1 MLPRLPSKARPRWEH
16 LGFREQGTDIADERI
31 KALETEIRA
40 LDDKEETLKRE
51 QDEISRTAGK
61 ERDDA
66 ISKNRAI
73 QQRLRKAN
81 DPDIGSLQE
90 NLANRFKETESALKL
105 TLDNLDLG
113 EIHQK
118 MKEILQEPGRQSP
131 LVVQKKL
138 TWVQKK
144 LTQSK
149 KKKDELTKKKIT
161 LTQNVEELE
170 MELKALN
177 TPSEPK
183 EESSDS
189 ESWASSRSRPMSPDR
204 DLDIGEEKGLK
215 EMVKGYEKGSS
226 TGGGTERG
234 DVAHGVEERVAE
246 DEVLVEH
253 EETEKDAMR
262 VDMRKDGNQDI
273 KGQQEQQKESEKLE
287 QVKEDSRKQR
297 QRLEKKKAELQKV
310 EKLKKASEIST
321 KLETER
327 LKEEKCQSEISTEYR
342 EIKRLEKELK
352 DLKKKQQEKND
363 DKEEES
369 QAENDIEIL
378 MRKDTQEY
386 EEMAEQDVRE
396 KELREVR
403 DLVLSK
409 RAPHR
414 ASRREEREH
423 RRATPR
429 WARERRPVSHLG
441 RPERLHGFDAL
452 PRGMREVLDPDD
464 SDSTNDE
471 AEDPSRQRFLELLEL
486 MIKST
491 EDLETQIRM
500 ILEHREEM
508 SRVQDMKHILYSEM
522 RLERK
527 WLEHVKAHSTL
538 ETGGSCSDSLKH
550 NHLSGERVNDK
561 IDYEDLEG
569 ESFRVLILLPAPEP
583 HYPLICK
590 LETWPLNGR
599 GETQQYAALSYFWG
613 SEGHNGRIYFLG
625 DNDDEP
631 SVVNPERW
639 GSAARRATSVR
650 IRNNLFRALL
660 RLRSHGKGAQKVA
673 LWVDFL
679 CINQHNSAEKTQQ
692 LSRMVNIYSSASNVC
707 IWLGES
713 DRDKRSDEAMA
724 FIPTLMDF
732 AVFDRHANDR
742 KQAKKWYALGELM
755 RDRWFSRRWIV
766 QEIALAKDATV
777 HCGGAI
783 VRWSDFAD
791 AASLLVSNQETIKSL
806 FDFSDWREGPNTL
819 GDIEAFGASILLE
832 ATNNLFLR
840 KHNGEIKRPIKSIES
855 LVTSLKTFDTSDQR
869 DLIYSLKCIA
879 SDTSRHL
886 WQHDKGGRDDL
897 PADYSKSE
905 IEVYKDFTEFCVRS
919 SNSLDIICR
928 PWAMPVK
935 GEKTLLPSWIPL
947 LSSSEFG
954 LPDEIY
960 SGRKNGEVLVGHAG
974 QPNYAAA
981 SQKPCQVQFKSEPQ
995 EKDSSTRDR
1004 GGNGSERIEVLFARG
1019 FRMAKIDHVSARNTG
1034 GVIAKES
1041 LNMGKWPG
1049 FGKDTDSVPDPI
1061 WRTLVADRNHN
1072 GQVPPSWY
1080 QRACLRCLE
1089 IADVFNNGDLNIGE
1103 ILQGHSEMLR
1113 KYLTRVRNVTWN
1125 RRFFTATVQDPEQP
1139 LFGLCPPKST
1149 EGDFICI
1156 LYGCSVPV
1164 VMRESGSG
1172 RYMTLIGEAYV
1183 HGKMDG
1189 EALEDFEEGKIW
1201 GQNGGSKDE
1210 EFAII

>member
-16 LGFREQGTDIADERI
+16 LGFREQGTDVADKRI
-31 KALETEIRA
+31 EALEAEIRA
-40 LDDKEETLKRE
+40 LEEKEETLKRE

-118 MKEILQEPGRQSP
+118 MKEILQEPGKQSP

-138 TWVQKK
+138 SWVQKK

-149 KKKDELTKKKIT
+149 KKKDELTKKKAI
-161 LTQNVEELE
+161 LAKNLEELDT
-170 MELKALN
+170 ELKALN
-177 TPSEPK
+177 IPSEPK

-189 ESWASSRSRPMSPDR
+189 DSWASSRTRPMSPDR
-204 DLDIGEEKGLK
+204 DLDIGE
-215 EMVKGYEKGSS
+215 
-226 TGGGTERG
+226 
-234 DVAHGVEERVAE
+234 
-246 DEVLVEH
+246 
-253 EETEKDAMR
+253 
-262 VDMRKDGNQDI
+262 
-273 KGQQEQQKESEKLE
+273 KLE
-287 QVKEDSRKQR
+287 QLKEDSRKQR
-297 QRLEKKKAELQKV
+297 QRLEKKKAELHKV

-327 LKEEKCQSEISTEYR
+327 LKEEKCQSEISGEYR

-352 DLKKKQQEKND
+352 DLKKKQQEKKDD
-363 DKEEES
+363 DKDEES
-369 QAENDIEIL
+369 QVENEIEIL
-378 MRKDTQEY
+378 LRKDTQEY

-414 ASRREEREH
+414 ALRREEREH
-423 RRATPR
+423 RRTTPR

-441 RPERLHGFDAL
+441 HPERLQGFDAL
-452 PRGMREVLDPDD
+452 PRGMREVLDLDD

-471 AEDPSRQRFLELLEL
+471 AEDPSRQRFLDLLEL

-508 SRVQDMKHILYSEM
+508 SRVADMKHILHSEM
-522 RLERK
+522 KLERK

-538 ETGGSCSDSLKH
+538 EPGGSCSDSPKH
-550 NHLSGERVNDK
+550 NHLLGERVTDK

-569 ESFRVLILLPAPEP
+569 ENFRVLILLPAPEP

-625 DNDDEP
+625 DIDDEP
-631 SVVNPERW
+631 SVASPERW

-679 CINQHNSAEKTQQ
+679 CINQENSVEKTQQ
-692 LSRMVNIYSSASNVC
+692 LSRMVNIYSSAGNVC

-713 DRDKRSDEAMA
+713 DREKRSDEAMA

-742 KQAKKWYALGELM
+742 KQARKWYALGELM

-766 QEIALAKDATV
+766 QEIALARDATV

-819 GDIEAFGASILLE
+819 GNIEAFGASILLE

-840 KHNGEIKRPIKSIES
+840 KHNGDIKRPIKSIES
-855 LVTSLKTFDTSDQR
+855 LVTYLKTFDTSDQR

-879 SDTSRHL
+879 SDTSKHL
-886 WQHDKGGRDDL
+886 WQRHKDGHDHL

-905 IEVYKDFTEFCVRS
+905 IEVYKDFTEFCVKS
-919 SNSLDIICR
+919 SHSLDIICR

-935 GEKTLLPSWIPL
+935 GGKALPSWIPL

-960 SGRKNGEVLVGHAG
+960 SGRKNGEVLVGQAG
-974 QPNYAAA
+974 QPNYAAS
-981 SQKPCQVQFKSEPQ
+981 SQKPCEVQFKHEPQ
-995 EKDSSTRDR
+995 DEDLSTKDKE
-1004 GGNGSERIEVLFARG
+1004 GNGSARREVLHAWG
-1019 FRMAKIDHVSARNTG
+1019 FRLAKIKDVSARNTG
-1034 GVIAKES
+1034 GVITKES
-1041 LNMGKWPG
+1041 LGMGKWRG
-1049 FGKDTDSVPDPI
+1049 FRKDTDSVPDPI
-1061 WRTLVADRNHN
+1061 WRTLVADRSHN

-1125 RRFFTATVQDPEQP
+1125 RTFFTATVQHREGP
-1139 LFGLCPPKST
+1139 LFGLCPPKSK
-1149 EGDFICI
+1149 EGDFVCI

-1164 VMRESGSG
+1164 VMRESSSG

-1189 EALEDFEEGKIW
+1189 EALEDFEEGRIW
-1201 GQNGGSKDE
+1201 GKNGESKDEAKDE

>member
-1 MLPRLPSKARPRWEH
+1 MLPKLPSKARPRWDH
-16 LGFREQGTDIADERI
+16 LGFREQGSDVADERI
-31 KALETEIRA
+31 KALQTEIKA
-40 LDDKEETLKRE
+40 LEEEEEILKRK
-51 QDEISRTAGK
+51 QDEISNIAGK

-66 ISKNRAI
+66 ISRNRAI
-73 QQRLRKAN
+73 QQQLKKAN
-81 DPDIGSLQE
+81 DADIGGLQR
-90 NLANRFKETESALKL
+90 NLADRFKETESALKL
-105 TLDNLDLG
+105 ILDRLEVG

-118 MKEILQEPGRQSP
+118 MKEIWQEPGKQSP

-138 TWVQKK
+138 SQRKRNKEELTQKK
-144 LTQSK
+144 AIITQSVK
-149 KKKDELTKKKIT
+149 
-161 LTQNVEELE
+161 QLE
-170 MELKALN
+170 AELKALN
-177 TPSEPK
+177 ATPNEPE

-189 ESWASSRSRPMSPDR
+189 DSWASSRSRPMSPDR
-204 DLDIGEEKGLK
+204 DLETGDEKTA
-215 EMVKGYEKGSS
+215 KGGDEGHEKGSQANE
-226 TGGGTERG
+226 GVDTEE
-234 DVAHGVEERVAE
+234 VAHDAREKVAE

-253 EETEKDAMR
+253 EEPEKDATK
-262 VDMRKDGNQDI
+262 VDVRDEASEELKF
-273 KGQQEQQKESEKLE
+273 QQEQQKEAAKLE
-287 QVKEDSRKQR
+287 QVKKDSRKQR
-297 QRLEKKKAELQKV
+297 QRLEKKEAELHKV
-310 EKLKKASEIST
+310 ERLKKINEVSTKLDTERFKEERCQLEIST
-321 KLETER
+321 
-327 LKEEKCQSEISTEYR
+327 QHR
-342 EIKRLEKELK
+342 EIKRLEKELNELK
-352 DLKKKQQEKND
+352 REQDKKKE
-363 DKEEES
+363 DKDEES
-369 QAENDIEIL
+369 QVENDGEIL
-378 MRKDTQEY
+378 KRKDTQEF
-386 EEMAEQDVRE
+386 EEMVEQDVRE

-409 RAPHR
+409 RAPHP
-414 ASRREEREH
+414 ALRREEREH
-423 RRATPR
+423 RLGVARR
-429 WARERRPVSHLG
+429 VRERRPVSVLG
-441 RPERLHGFDAL
+441 RTDRLHGFDAL
-452 PRGMREVLDPDD
+452 PRGMREFLEPDD

-486 MIKST
+486 MIKGT
-491 EDLETQIRM
+491 EDLEAQIRM
-500 ILEHREEM
+500 ILEHREKM
-508 SRVQDMKHILYSEM
+508 SRAADMKQILQSEM
-522 RLERK
+522 RLERR
-527 WLEHVKAHSTL
+527 WLDHVKAHSSL
-538 ETGGSCSDSLKH
+538 ESGGSCSDSLKH
-550 NHLSGERVNDK
+550 NHLSGERVTDK
-561 IDYEDLEG
+561 ITYKDLEG

-583 HYPLICK
+583 YYPLICK
-590 LETWPLNGR
+590 LDTWPLNDR
-599 GETQQYAALSYFWG
+599 GETRQYAALSYFWG
-613 SEGHNGRIYFLG
+613 SDGHNGRIYFLG

-631 SVVNPERW
+631 GVSNPDRW

-679 CINQHNSAEKTQQ
+679 CINQANSVEKTQQ
-692 LSRMVNIYSSASNVC
+692 LSRMVNIYNNASNVC

-742 KQAKKWYALGELM
+742 KQARKWYALGELM

-886 WQHDKGGRDDL
+886 WQYDKGGRDDL

-935 GEKTLLPSWIPL
+935 GGEALPSWIPL

-960 SGRKNGEVLVGHAG
+960 SGRKNGEVLVGPAG
-974 QPNYAAA
+974 QPNYAAS
-981 SQKPCQVQFKSEPQ
+981 SQEPCSVRFGREPQ
-995 EKDSSTRDR
+995 DTSTGDKEVDGPARR
-1004 GGNGSERIEVLFARG
+1004 EVLFARG
-1019 FRMAKIDHVSARNTG
+1019 FRLAKVEDVSARNTG
-1034 GVIAKES
+1034 GVITKES
-1041 LNMGKWPG
+1041 LDMGKWPG

-1125 RRFFTATVQDPEQP
+1125 RRFFSATVQETEWP
-1139 LFGLCPPKST
+1139 LFGLCPPKSR
-1149 EGDFICI
+1149 EGDFVCI

-1172 RYMTLIGEAYV
+1172 PYMTLIGEAYV

-1189 EALEDFEEGKIW
+1189 EALEDFEEKRTW
-1201 GQNGGSKDE
+1201 EQNGQVKDE
-1210 EFAII
+1210 EFAIV

>member
-1 MLPRLPSKARPRWEH
+1 MLPKLPSKARPRWDH
-16 LGFREQGTDIADERI
+16 LGFREQGTHVADERI
-31 KALETEIRA
+31 KALEAEIRA
-40 LDDKEETLKRE
+40 WEEKEKKLKSE
-51 QDEISRTAGK
+51 QDEISNAAGK

-73 QQRLRKAN
+73 QQQLKKAN
-81 DPDIGSLQE
+81 DPDIGSLQR
-90 NLANRFKETESALKL
+90 NLADRFKETESALKL
-105 TLDNLDLG
+105 TLDRLEVG
-113 EIHQK
+113 EIHQM
-118 MKEILQEPGRQSP
+118 MKKIWQEPGKQSP

-138 TWVQKK
+138 SQRKRNKEELTQKK
-144 LTQSK
+144 AILTQSVK
-149 KKKDELTKKKIT
+149 
-161 LTQNVEELE
+161 ELE
-170 MELKALN
+170 AELKALN
-177 TPSEPK
+177 ASNEP
-183 EESSDS
+183 EEDSSDS

-204 DLDIGEEKGLK
+204 DLEIGDEKGPKRVEEGHENGSQASENAETGDAAHDAEEK
-215 EMVKGYEKGSS
+215 MA
-226 TGGGTERG
+226 
-234 DVAHGVEERVAE
+234 D
-246 DEVLVEH
+246 DEVLVER
-253 EETEKDAMR
+253 EESEKGNTKVDARDEMSQETR
-262 VDMRKDGNQDI
+262 HK
-273 KGQQEQQKESEKLE
+273 QEQQKEAEKLE
-287 QVKEDSRKQR
+287 QVKKDSRKQR
-297 QRLEKKKAELQKV
+297 QRLEKKEAELHRV
-310 EKLKKASEIST
+310 ERLKKASEVST

-327 LKEEKCQSEISTEYR
+327 LKEERCQHEISTEYR
-342 EIKRLEKELK
+342 EIKRLERELK
-352 DLKKKQQEKND
+352 DLKKKQEEKKD
-363 DKEEES
+363 DKDEES
-369 QAENDIEIL
+369 QVENDGEIL
-378 MRKDTQEY
+378 KRKDTQEF
-386 EEMAEQDVRE
+386 EEMVEQDVRE

-409 RAPHR
+409 RAPHP
-414 ASRREEREH
+414 AFRREEREH
-423 RRATPR
+423 RRGGPR
-429 WARERRPVSHLG
+429 WAREKRPVSLLG
-441 RPERLHGFDAL
+441 RPERLQGFDAL
-452 PRGMREVLDPDD
+452 PRGMREFLDPDD

-486 MIKST
+486 MIKET
-491 EDLETQIRM
+491 EDLEAHIRA
-500 ILEHREEM
+500 ILEQREKM
-508 SRVQDMKHILYSEM
+508 SRVADMKQILQSEM
-522 RLERK
+522 RLERR

-538 ETGGSCSDSLKH
+538 EPGDGCSDSLKH
-550 NHLSGERVNDK
+550 NHLSGERVTDK
-561 IDYEDLEG
+561 ITYKDLEG
-569 ESFRVLILLPAPEP
+569 DSFRVLILLPAPEP

-590 LETWPLNGR
+590 LDTWPLNGR
-599 GETQQYAALSYFWG
+599 GETRQYAALSYSWG

-631 SVVNPERW
+631 SLTNPERW

-679 CINQHNSAEKTQQ
+679 CINQTNSAEKTKQ

-713 DRDKRSDEAMA
+713 DRDRRSDEAME

-742 KQAKKWYALGELM
+742 KQARKWYALGELM

-791 AASLLVSNQETIKSL
+791 AASLLVSNQDTIKSL

-819 GDIEAFGASILLE
+819 GDIEASGASILLE

-840 KHNGEIKRPIKSIES
+840 KHNGDIKRPIKSIES

-886 WQHDKGGRDDL
+886 WQYDKGGRDDL

-935 GEKTLLPSWIPL
+935 GGKTLPSWIPL

-974 QPNYAAA
+974 QPNYAAS
-981 SQKPCQVQFKSEPQ
+981 SQEPCNVRFDRVPQ
-995 EKDSSTRDR
+995 DEDSSS
-1004 GGNGSERIEVLFARG
+1004 GGKGGSASARREVLFARG
-1019 FRMAKIDHVSARNTG
+1019 FRLAKIEDVSARNTG
-1034 GVIAKES
+1034 GVITKES
-1041 LNMGKWPG
+1041 LDMGKWPG

-1072 GQVPPSWY
+1072 GQVPPPWY

-1125 RRFFTATVQDPEQP
+1125 RRFFTATVQETEWP
-1139 LFGLCPPKST
+1139 LFGICPPKSR

-1172 RYMTLIGEAYV
+1172 PYMTLIGEAYV

-1189 EALEDFEEGKIW
+1189 EALEDFEEKRTW
-1201 GQNGGSKDE
+1201 EQNGEVKDE
-1210 EFAII
+1210 EFAIV

>member
-1 MLPRLPSKARPRWEH
+1 MLPKLPSKARPRWDH
-16 LGFREQGTDIADERI
+16 LGFREQGTDVADERI
-31 KALETEIRA
+31 KALQVDIIA
-40 LDDKEETLKRE
+40 LGEKE
-51 QDEISRTAGK
+51 EISRRDQDKISNLASK

-66 ISKNRAI
+66 ISRIRAI
-73 QQRLRKAN
+73 QRLLKKAN
-81 DPDIGSLQE
+81 DPDIGSLQR
-90 NLANRFKETESALKL
+90 NLADRFKETEWALKL
-105 TLDNLDLG
+105 TLDRLEGG
-113 EIHQK
+113 EIDENVKEKWQQPGKQK
-118 MKEILQEPGRQSP
+118 V
-131 LVVQKKL
+131 LVVQRKL
-138 TWVQKK
+138 VQRDRNMKELRQRK
-144 LTQSK
+144 MILTQSIK
-149 KKKDELTKKKIT
+149 
-161 LTQNVEELE
+161 ELE
-170 MELKALN
+170 AALKMMSNSPDL
-177 TPSEPK
+177 SD
-183 EESSDS
+183 EETSDS
-189 ESWASSRSRPMSPDR
+189 EDSWASSRSRAASPDR
-204 DLDIGEEKGLK
+204 DLDMGDKEDSKGVQEGHEGIPQIHALGDEVDATK
-215 EMVKGYEKGSS
+215 ERL
-226 TGGGTERG
+226 T
-234 DVAHGVEERVAE
+234 E

-253 EETEKDAMR
+253 ERIKE
-262 VDMRKDGNQDI
+262 DGTSQDI
-273 KGQQEQQKESEKLE
+273 KRQQEQRKEAKKLE
-287 QVKEDSRKQR
+287 QIKKDRGKQR
-297 QRLEKKKAELQKV
+297 QRLGKKEAEIHRV
-310 EKLKKASEIST
+310 ERLKKASEISA

-327 LKEEKCQSEISTEYR
+327 LKDEKCQHDISTEYR
-342 EIKRLEKELK
+342 EIKRLKKENK
-352 DLKKKQQEKND
+352 ESENIQEENKD
-363 DKEEES
+363 DKDEES
-369 QAENDIEIL
+369 QHEDDWEKL
-378 MRKDTQEY
+378 KRKDEQEY
-386 EEMAEQDVRE
+386 QEMNEQDVRE
-396 KELREVR
+396 NELRLVR

-409 RAPHR
+409 RAPHP
-414 ASRREEREH
+414 AFRREEREL
-423 RRATPR
+423 RRGTPR
-429 WARERRPVSHLG
+429 WARERRPVSILG
-441 RPERLHGFDAL
+441 RTERLQGFDAL
-452 PRGMREVLDPDD
+452 PRGIREVLDPNE

-471 AEDPSRQRFLELLEL
+471 AEDPSRQRFLELLEE
-486 MIKST
+486 MIKKT
-491 EDLETQIRM
+491 EELEAQVGL
-500 ILEHREEM
+500 ILEHREVM
-508 SRVQDMKHILYSEM
+508 SRVADMKYILQSEL

-538 ETGGSCSDSLKH
+538 ETGGSCSDSVRH
-550 NHLSGERVNDK
+550 NHLSGERVTDK
-561 IDYEDLEG
+561 ITYKDLKG
-569 ESFRVLILLPAPEP
+569 DNFRVLVLLPAPEP
-583 HYPLICK
+583 HYPLICR
-590 LETWPLNGR
+590 LETWPLTGR
-599 GETQQYAALSYFWG
+599 GEMRQYAALSYCWG

-631 SVVNPERW
+631 SVINPEQW
-639 GSAARRATSVR
+639 GSVARRATSVR

-660 RLRSHGKGAQKVA
+660 RLRSHGKSAQKVA

-679 CINQHNSAEKTQQ
+679 CINQADSAEKTQQ

-879 SDTSRHL
+879 RDTSKYL
-886 WQHDKGGRDDL
+886 WQHDKGGQNDL

-905 IEVYKDFTEFCVRS
+905 IEVYKDFTEFCVTTS
-919 SNSLDIICR
+919 KSLDIICR

-935 GEKTLLPSWIPL
+935 GGKALPSWIPL

-954 LPDEIY
+954 LPEEIY

-974 QPNYAAA
+974 QQNYYA
-981 SQKPCQVQFKSEPQ
+981 SSQEPCQVRF
-995 EKDSSTRDR
+995 DR
-1004 GGNGSERIEVLFARG
+1004 EAHDENSGAKGDAAWSEVLFARG
-1019 FRMAKIDHVSARNTG
+1019 FRLAKIEDVSARNTG
-1034 GVIAKES
+1034 GVITKES
-1041 LNMGKWPG
+1041 LDLGKWPG

-1089 IADVFNNGDLNIGE
+1089 IADVFNNGDLNIGQ
-1103 ILQGHSEMLR
+1103 ILQGPSDMLR

-1125 RRFFTATVQDPEQP
+1125 RRFFTATVQEFERP
-1139 LFGLCPPKST
+1139 LFGLCPPKSR
-1149 EGDFICI
+1149 EGDFVCI

-1189 EALEDFEEGKIW
+1189 EALEDFEDNKTWTQDGYV
-1201 GQNGGSKDE
+1201 KDE